1 MSLYVFST
9 VILSI
14 IFMLVFNTWWVDNA
28 HFKIHLSALLIA
40 AITVLSVIMMLA
52 IYPILTR
59 RSSNKRKQANLDKAN
74 WANEVSNN
82 LSTPAAV
89 VDGYNLVFANKAFL
103 TELGMLGMN
112 DQIIGMPI
120 TNIIHPGDHQH
131 LAMLFA
137 QNSQITQYA
146 QSAQINE
153 KKDAMKLR
161 ILCLDGT
168 LLPAQISLSPLRQ
181 DNQSELYLLQ
191 FSSVASIK
199 VKEFDYADQSNCQQ
213 LINQIEQIV
222 FHINVAQNI
231 LFLNAAWETLL
242 DYKVQD
248 SLNKLFL
255 SFIHPEDK
263 PLAEARINSLIQGKR
278 NKSVVE
284 FRLIGKNGDSHWV
297 ELRAKN
303 TTSYKSERSSVIG
316 TLTDISLMKV
326 TEASL
331 RTNRRLLSTLLNN
344 TPGMIY
350 RCKSDKHWSFEFV
363 SDGCVDVTGYEPYEM
378 VDNPNFSFMQI
389 IHPDDRT
396 MCRDAVQRNVD
407 AQKKFQVVYRI
418 ITRSGVT
425 KWVWEQGKGVFSSA
439 GELLALEGFITDIS
453 NQGHTELIVNFQ
465 KLFLEENNS

>member
-9 VILSI
+9 VVLSI
-14 IFMLVFNTWWVDNA
+14 IYMLVFNTWWVDNA
-28 HFKIHLSALLIA
+28 HFTIHLSALLIA
-40 AITVLSVIMMLA
+40 AITVLSVIMLIV

-59 RSSNKRKQANLDKAN
+59 RSSNKRKLANLDKAN

-131 LAMLFA
+131 LAVLFA
-137 QNSQITQYA
+137 QNSQITQHT
-146 QSAQINE
+146 QSTQINE
-153 KKDAMKLR
+153 QKDAMKLR
-161 ILCLDGT
+161 LLCLDGT
-168 LLPAQISLSPLRQ
+168 LLPAQTSLSHLRQ
-181 DNQSELYLLQ
+181 DSQSELYLLQ

-199 VKEFDYADQSNCQQ
+199 VKDFDYIDQANCQQ
-213 LINQIEQIV
+213 LISQIEQIV
-222 FHINVAQNI
+222 FHLNVTQHI
-231 LFLNAAWETLL
+231 IFLNAAWEALL

-248 SLNKLFL
+248 CLNKPLL
-255 SFIHPEDK
+255 PFIHPEDK

-278 NKSVVE
+278 NKSIVE

-297 ELRAKN
+297 ELRARN
-303 TTSYKSERSSVIG
+303 TTTYKSERSSVIG
-316 TLTDISLMKV
+316 TLTDISLMKAN
-326 TEASL
+326 EASQ

-350 RCKSDKHWSFEFV
+350 RCKNDTHWSFEFV

-378 VDNPNFSFMQI
+378 VDNPNFSYMQI
-389 IHPDDRT
+389 IHQEDRT
-396 MCRDAVQRNVD
+396 MTRDLVQKKVD
-407 AQKKFQVVYRI
+407 AGQKFQVVYRI
-418 ITRSGVT
+418 ITRSGAT

-453 NQGHTELIVNFQ
+453 NQGQTELIVNFQ
-465 KLFLEENNS
+465 KLFRDEISN

>member
-1 MSLYVFST
+1 MSLYVFCT
-9 VILSI
+9 LVLSI
-14 IFMLVFNTWWVDNA
+14 IFMLVFNTWWVDNL

-40 AITVLSVIMMLA
+40 AITVLSVIMMIA

-59 RSSNKRKQANLDKAN
+59 RNTSKRKQINLDKSN

-89 VDGYNLVFANKAFL
+89 VDGYNVMFANKAFL
-103 TELGMLGMN
+103 SELGMLGLN

-120 TNIIHPGDHQH
+120 SNIIHPGDHQH
-131 LAMLFA
+131 LAILFA
-137 QNSQITQYA
+137 KNAQKTQPT
-146 QSAQINE
+146 QESE
-153 KKDAMKLR
+153 KKDAIKIRL
-161 ILCLDGT
+161 LALDGS
-168 LLPAQISLSPLRQ
+168 LLPVHVSLSPLHEENS
-181 DNQSELYLLQ
+181 DLYLLQ

-199 VKEFDYADQSNCQQ
+199 AKGFDYVDQSNYQQ

-222 FHINVAQNI
+222 FHLNVDQQLI
-231 LFLNAAWETLL
+231 FLNASWETLL

-248 SLNKLFL
+248 SLNQSLI

-278 NKSVVE
+278 NKSNVE
-284 FRLIGKNGDSHWV
+284 FRLIGRNGDSHWV
-297 ELRAKN
+297 EFRAKN
-303 TTSYKSERSSVIG
+303 TTTYKSERSSVIG

-326 TEASL
+326 SEASL

-350 RCKSDKHWSFEFV
+350 RCKNDKHWSFEFV

-378 VDNPNFSFMQI
+378 VDNPTFSYMQI
-389 IHPDDRT
+389 IHPEDRNIT
-396 MCRDAVQRNVD
+396 RNAVQNKVD
-407 AQKKFQVVYRI
+407 AGQKFQVVYRI
-418 ITRSGVT
+418 ITRSGAT

-453 NQGHTELIVNFQ
+453 NQGQTELIVNFQ
-465 KLFLEENNS
+465 KLFLEEVNS

>member
-9 VILSI
+9 VVLSI

-28 HFKIHLSALLIA
+28 HFKIHLSVLLISAIALL
-40 AITVLSVIMMLA
+40 SVVMMIA
-52 IYPILTR
+52 IYPMLNRRTANKKVSAILDQ
-59 RSSNKRKQANLDKAN
+59 SN
-74 WANEVSNN
+74 WANEVSIS
-82 LSTPAAV
+82 LSSPAAV

-103 TELGMLGMN
+103 TELGMLGLS

-131 LAMLFA
+131 LALLFA
-137 QNSQITQYA
+137 QNIQP
-146 QSAQINE
+146 SAHPQA

-161 ILCLDGT
+161 MLCLDGT
-168 LLPAQISLSPLRQ
+168 LLPTQISLSPLRQ
-181 DNQSELYLLQ
+181 DSQSELFLLQ
-191 FSSVASIK
+191 FSSVASIL
-199 VKEFDYADQSNCQQ
+199 VKDFDYADQSNCQL

-222 FHINVAQNI
+222 FHVNVEQNI
-231 LFLNAAWETLL
+231 IFLNPSWEVLL

-248 SLNKLFL
+248 SLNKPFL

-278 NKSVVE
+278 NKAIVE
-284 FRLIGKNGDSHWV
+284 FRLIGRNGDSHWV

-303 TTSYKSERSSVIG
+303 TTTYKSERSSIIG
-316 TLTDISLMKV
+316 TLTDISQMKV
-326 TEASL
+326 TEANL

-350 RCKSDKHWSFEFV
+350 RCKSDQHWSFEFV
-363 SDGCVDVTGYEPYEM
+363 SDGCAEVTGYEPYEM
-378 VDNPNFSFMQI
+378 IDNPNFSFMQI
-389 IHPDDRT
+389 IHPDDRA
-396 MCRDAVQRNVD
+396 MIRDAVQINVET
-407 AQKKFQVVYRI
+407 QKKFQVVYRI
-418 ITRSGVT
+418 ITRSGDI

-465 KLFLEENNS
+465 KLFLEESKS